1 MIEATPY
8 LKWST
13 PIDSEYNYYNLE
25 TVIAYKRS
33 VKQIDKG
40 TLTFC
45 AVPLFD
51 PELLDKQTKGVYND
65 NMD

>member
-1 MIEATPY
+1 
-8 LKWST
+8 
-13 PIDSEYNYYNLE
+13 
-25 TVIAYKRS
+25 VIAYKRS
-33 VKQIDKG
+33 LPKLDKG

-51 PELLDKQTKGVYND
+51 PELLDKQTERVYNV